1 MKPETGVQPAD
12 GKMTHDSAHGE
23 ARLHVPQDEERA
35 SRVEHPV
42 KDKFAR
48 VWGTTAGGAQR

>member
-1 MKPETGVQPAD
+1 MKPETGVQPRD

-23 ARLHVPQDEERA
+23 ARLATPQDADRA
-35 SRVEHPV
+35 AKSEHPV

-48 VWGTTAGGAQR
+48 VWGERK

>member
-23 ARLHVPQDEERA
+23 SRLHVPQDEERA

-48 VWGTTAGGAQR
+48 VWALR